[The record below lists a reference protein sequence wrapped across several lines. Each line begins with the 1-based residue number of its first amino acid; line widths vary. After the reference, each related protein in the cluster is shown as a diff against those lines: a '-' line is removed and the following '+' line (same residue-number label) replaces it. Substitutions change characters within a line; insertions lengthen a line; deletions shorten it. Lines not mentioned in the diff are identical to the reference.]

1 MGLFVNVREVSL
13 KELMDIARSN
23 EYSVSYTPFGRFGL
37 RTYIRKAAPWKGLK
51 GEAFWKEAEKHGR
64 LADGLR
70 SAINISR
77 SHAGEKGVALVRYVD
92 GSYGIMP
99 YKSALQGQGKT
110 IAQIVATAPNYFRL
124 ITLPEASEIVKAGK
138 LQPVVY

>member
-64 LADGLR
+64 LADGR
-70 SAINISR
+70 AESR
-77 SHAGEKGVALVRYVD
+77 G
-92 GSYGIMP
+92 
-99 YKSALQGQGKT
+99 LQGTG
-110 IAQIVATAPNYFRL
+110 
-124 ITLPEASEIVKAGK
+124 
-138 LQPVVY
+138 